1 MVFLQF
7 EVILYEKSSVVL
19 YPSNSS
25 LSNPLFALVSLP
37 QALRDIQKNGCE
49 GDYGYSSVANKKLT
63 LITETISAK
72 ALDKTHFYY
81 TKNW

>member
-37 QALRDIQKNGCE
+37 QALRDIQKT
-49 GDYGYSSVANKKLT
+49 AAR
-63 LITETISAK
+63 ETMVTQ
-72 ALDKTHFYY
+72 ALQ
-81 TKNW
+81 TKS